1 MNQTRTFLLIA
12 WLTVALLLFMEWG
25 KGPQPASEPASAEL
39 PPAALTPTP
48 AAPAASDLPP
58 VTGAAEGEAP
68 AIATAQ
74 PVAAEVLQFGNEV
87 LRLSV
92 DTRGGRLVG
101 AELLQ
106 YPVAKTPGADNVRLL
121 DSRPGALYQ
130 ADAGLLDARGEP
142 LSSQALFTVER
153 HEADSLQ
160 LRWQDP
166 ASGLVL
172 RKQYRL
178 SPGSY
183 AVQVRQEIAN
193 PGTAAQ
199 VAYRYSELQR
209 QAPAAHNRSW
219 AMTDP
224 EAYSFVGAAW
234 YSPSDR
240 FEKRAFADFAG
251 DGRLNKDVTGGW
263 IALLQHHFL
272 TAWLPQADTQYRF
285 QLDRVEAPLQPLY
298 RIRAIAGVQ
307 VAPGATVTDEAQL
320 WIGPKLQEALDELA
334 PTLKLSVD
342 YGILTFLAQP
352 VFDWLLSPFHALT
365 GNWGWAIVLTVLLLK
380 LVLYPLATAQYKS
393 FAKLR
398 AVQPRIEAL
407 KERYGDDKQ
416 KFQMA
421 MMELYKKEKINPIGG
436 CLPILLTIPVFIAL
450 YWVLLESVELRHA
463 PWIGWID
470 NLTAPD
476 PYFILPT
483 INLAVMW
490 LTQKLTPAPGMD
502 PLQRKMMMAMPLVFG
517 VLFAFF
523 PSGLVLYWCAN
534 GILGL
539 AQQWWITKRHGE
551 KPATAKQA

>member
-25 KGPQPASEPASAEL
+25 KAPESAVS
-39 PPAALTPTP
+39 ATAT
-48 AAPAASDLPP
+48 ASDLP
-58 VTGAAEGEAP
+58 
-68 AIATAQ
+68 ATAQ
-74 PVAAEVLQFGNEV
+74 APAPKPSGDLPPLEAAADGTAAAATSEPATLRSELLTIRNEV
-87 LRLSV
+87 LALEI

-106 YPVAKTPGADNVRLL
+106 YPLTKTPGSANVRLL
-121 DSRPGALYQ
+121 DNRPGSLYH
-130 ADAGLLDARGEP
+130 ADAGLLNARGEA
-142 LSSQALFTVER
+142 LSSEALFAVESQT
-153 HEADSLQ
+153 ADALV

-166 ASGLVL
+166 GTGLVL
-172 RKQYRL
+172 RKHFHL
-178 SPGSY
+178 AADSY
-183 AVQVRQEIAN
+183 VLNLRQEIGN
-193 PGTAAQ
+193 PGTQAQ
-199 VAYRYSELQR
+199 VAYRYSELSR
-209 QAPAAHNRSW
+209 QAPATAARSW

-234 YSPSDR
+234 YSPGDL
-240 FEKRAFADFAG
+240 FEKRSFADFQD
-251 DGRLNKDVTGGW
+251 DGRLNKDVNGGW

-272 TAWLPQADTQYRF
+272 TAWVPQGDSQHRF
-285 QLDRVEAPLQPLY
+285 QLDWIDAPMQPLY
-298 RIRAIAGVQ
+298 RIRAVAAVQ
-307 VAPGATVTDEAQL
+307 VDAGAETVDEAQL

-342 YGILTFLAQP
+342 YGWLTFLSQP

-380 LVLYPLATAQYKS
+380 IILYPLATAQYKS

-436 CLPILLTIPVFIAL
+436 CLPILLTFPVFIAL

-463 PWIGWID
+463 PWIGWIS

-476 PYFILPT
+476 PYFVLPA
-483 INLAVMW
+483 INLLVMW
-490 LTQKLTPAPGMD
+490 LTQKMTPAPGMD

-517 VLFAFF
+517 VMFAFF
-523 PSGLVLYWCAN
+523 PSGLVLYWCTN
-534 GILGL
+534 GVLGL
-539 AQQWWITKRHGE
+539 AQQWWITRQHGD
-551 KPATAKQA
+551 KPATAK